1 MHLSPL
7 QSRFAVSAIATV
19 LLIIIYFTLFPPQ
32 FAFAEEISHGSPII
46 LDGSAGL
53 DAVDTELETREL
65 LYEPEFGAFDRSILG
80 EVTKRDIISLSNN
93 FPNQMNL
100 NAGDTLV
107 YLFPG
112 SQLSSTQDAA
122 SLELREEPETSEVEE
137 VDVFADLYEQD
148 QPSKRAAATMVY
160 ISANTCLQ
168 PAGNSTT
175 SSEPPQLTLYVSN
188 STDNTSPGPSA
199 DASKQEVVPFKEGAV
214 MFNFTA
220 SDDLYMGVSAS
231 NMSDDFSGIYNFQ
244 IAASVDMWYHSY
256 NESLSDELFWVD
268 SDTTSVLLMT
278 QNLTTKRD
286 KDTEQQLMDSR
297 PYVMFAQNDA
307 VPSINGMRYSYCGLD
322 NYAQIAA
329 VRNGKETTQIT
340 TGITRRG
347 AGGHP
352 KQQFYFSG
360 LNASS
365 KYQGILARN
374 ANATTDVNVPGGGGH
389 VLRATTFETKSSRSS
404 PEYSIISV
412 EERNMLTMTTAGGNC
427 ALVFNLTFCDQ
438 VAYAVP
444 SNNITFPNTTLLG
457 QFYDMYAQS
466 LWDGFNKSL
475 AQIPCEAPQEQQY
488 SLVRN
493 CTTCASAYKNWLC
506 SVTIPRCEDFSSTD
520 SWLQPRAINETLP
533 DGSRPAPELLAP
545 FEGSEQNQLSFQR
558 SRNPIIDATIKPGP
572 YKEVLP
578 CEELCYELV
587 QSCPAKLG
595 FACPRPWMIGF
606 NTSYGVR
613 GPQNDQGNITCNY
626 PGSFHFYDAAPGLA
640 VPWLLASAL
649 FLSATAAV
657 W

>member
-1 MHLSPL
+1 MQLSPL
-7 QSRFAVSAIATV
+7 QSRFAASAIATV
-19 LLIIIYFTLFPPQ
+19 VLIIVYFTLFPPQ
-32 FAFAEEISHGSPII
+32 FAFAEETSHVSPVV

-53 DAVDTELETREL
+53 ELADTDSETIELV
-65 LYEPEFGAFDRSILG
+65 YEPEFDAFDRSILG
-80 EVTKRDIISLSNN
+80 EVTKRDTLSLTNN
-93 FPNQMNL
+93 VPNQMNL
-100 NAGDTLV
+100 VSGQTLV
-107 YLFPG
+107 YVFQG
-112 SQLSSTQDAA
+112 SQLSSAQDAA
-122 SLELREEPETSEVEE
+122 ALELRAEAETSEGEE

-148 QPSKRAAATMVY
+148 QLPKRATATMVY

-168 PAGNSTT
+168 PTGNST
-175 SSEPPQLTLYVSN
+175 SSGPPQLTLYVSN
-188 STDNTSPGPSA
+188 STDNTSPGPLA
-199 DASKQEVVPFKEGAV
+199 DASKQEVVPFTEGAV
-214 MFNFTA
+214 MFNLTA

-231 NMSDDFSGIYNFQ
+231 NYSDDFSGIYNFQ

-256 NESLSDELFWVD
+256 NESMSDELFWVD

-278 QNLTTKRD
+278 QNLTTTRD
-286 KDTEQQLMDSR
+286 KGTEEQLMESR

-389 VLRATTFETKSSRSS
+389 VLRATTFETKS
-404 PEYSIISV
+404 
-412 EERNMLTMTTAGGNC
+412 TGGNC

-457 QFYDMYAQS
+457 EFYDQYAQS

-475 AQIPCEAPQEQQY
+475 QQIPCEAPNEQQY

-493 CTTCASAYKNWLC
+493 CSTCASAYKNWLC
-506 SVTIPRCEDFSSTD
+506 SVTIPRCEDFSATSP
-520 SWLQPRAINETLP
+520 WLQPRAINETFP
-533 DGSRPAPELLAP
+533 DGSRPAPDLLAP
-545 FEGSEQNQLSFQR
+545 FAESQNQISFQR
-558 SRNPIIDATIKPGP
+558 SRNPIIDETVKPGP

-587 QSCPAKLG
+587 QSCPASLG
-595 FACPRPWMIGF
+595 FACPRPWMTGF
-606 NTSYGVR
+606 SESYGR
-613 GPQNDQGNITCNY
+613 RSELNDQGNITCNY

-657 W
+657 L

>member
-1 MHLSPL
+1 MQLSPL
-7 QSRFAVSAIATV
+7 QSRFAASAIATV
-19 LLIIIYFTLFPPQ
+19 VLIIIYFTLFPPQ
-32 FAFAEEISHGSPII
+32 FAFAEEISHGSPVI
-46 LDGSAGL
+46 LDDSAGL
-53 DAVDTELETREL
+53 GVADTELETRDL
-65 LYEPEFGAFDRSILG
+65 LYEPEFDAFDRSILG
-80 EVTKRDIISLSNN
+80 EVTKRDTLSLSNN
-93 FPNQMNL
+93 VPNQMNL
-100 NAGDTLV
+100 AAGETLV

-122 SLELREEPETSEVEE
+122 ALELRGEPGDSGEEE

-148 QPSKRAAATMVY
+148 HVSRRATAAMVY
-160 ISANTCLQ
+160 VSANTCLQ
-168 PAGNSTT
+168 PTGNSTT
-175 SSEPPQLTLYVSN
+175 SSGPPQLTLYVSN

-199 DASKQEVVPFKEGAV
+199 DASKQEVVPFTQGAV

-231 NMSDDFSGIYNFQ
+231 NVSDDFSGIYNFQ

-256 NESLSDELFWVD
+256 NESMSDELFWVD

-278 QNLTTKRD
+278 QNLTTTQD

-307 VPSINGMRYSYCGLD
+307 VPSIDGMRYSYCGLD

-329 VRNGKETTQIT
+329 VRNGKETSQIT

-374 ANATTDVNVPGGGGH
+374 ANATTDVNIPGGGGH
-389 VLRATTFETKSSRSS
+389 VLRATTFETKS
-404 PEYSIISV
+404 
-412 EERNMLTMTTAGGNC
+412 TGGNC

-457 QFYDMYAQS
+457 QFYDQYAQS

-475 AQIPCEAPQEQQY
+475 QQIPCEAPNEQQY

-493 CTTCASAYKNWLC
+493 CSTCSSAYKNWLC
-506 SVTIPRCEDFSSTD
+506 SVTIPRCEDFSATSP
-520 SWLQPRAINETLP
+520 WLQPRAINETLP
-533 DGSRPAPELLAP
+533 DGSRPAPDLLAP
-545 FEGSEQNQLSFQR
+545 FAQSQNQLSFQR
-558 SRNPIIDATIKPGP
+558 SRNPIIDETVKPGP

-587 QSCPAKLG
+587 QSCPASLG
-595 FACPRPWMIGF
+595 FACPRPWMTGF
-606 NTSYGVR
+606 RESYGQR
-613 GPQNDQGNITCNY
+613 SFLNDQGNITCNY

>member
-1 MHLSPL
+1 MQLSPL
-7 QSRFAVSAIATV
+7 QSRFAASAIATV
-19 LLIIIYFTLFPPQ
+19 VLIIIYFTLFPPQ
-32 FAFAEEISHGSPII
+32 FAFAEEISHDSPII
-46 LDGSAGL
+46 MDASAGL
-53 DAVDTELETREL
+53 DGADVELETRDFW
-65 LYEPEFGAFDRSILG
+65 YEPEFSAFDRSILG
-80 EVTKRDIISLSNN
+80 EVTKRDTLSLSNN
-93 FPNQMNL
+93 VPNQMNL
-100 NAGDTLV
+100 AAGDTLV
-107 YLFPG
+107 YLFP
-112 SQLSSTQDAA
+112 SSELSSTQDTS
-122 SLELREEPETSEVEE
+122 SLELRGESGTSEDEE
-137 VDVFADLYEQD
+137 GDVFAGLDEQG
-148 QPSKRAAATMVY
+148 PLSKRATATTVY

-168 PAGNSTT
+168 PQGNSTT

-199 DASKQEVVPFKEGAV
+199 DASKQQAITFKEGAV
-214 MFNFTA
+214 MFNMTA

-231 NMSDDFSGIYNFQ
+231 NVSADYSGIYNFQ

-256 NESLSDELFWVD
+256 NESDDDELFWVD

-278 QNLTTKRD
+278 QNLTTARNRD
-286 KDTEQQLMDSR
+286 QEDQIMNSR

-329 VRNGKETTQIT
+329 VRNGQDTTQVT

-365 KYQGILARN
+365 RYQGILARN

-389 VLRATTFETKSSRSS
+389 VLRATTFETKS
-404 PEYSIISV
+404 
-412 EERNMLTMTTAGGNC
+412 TGGNC

-444 SNNITFPNTTLLG
+444 SNNVTFPNTTVLG
-457 QFYDMYAQS
+457 EFYDKSAQGF
-466 LWDGFNKSL
+466 WDGFNKSL
-475 AQIPCEAPQEQQY
+475 QQIPCEAPDAQQY

-493 CTTCASAYKNWLC
+493 CSTCATAYKNWLC
-506 SVTIPRCEDFSSTD
+506 SVTIPRCEDFSATD
-520 SWLQPRAINETLP
+520 AWLQPRAINETFP
-533 DGSRPAPELLAP
+533 DGTRPAPDLLAP
-545 FEGSEQNQLSFQR
+545 YAGSQESQLSFQR
-558 SRNPIIDATIKPGP
+558 SRNPIIDETIKPGP

-595 FACPRPWMIGF
+595 FACPRPWMTGF

-613 GPQNDQGNITCNY
+613 SAINEQGNITCNY

>member
-1 MHLSPL
+1 MQLSPL
-7 QSRFAVSAIATV
+7 QSRFAASAIATV
-19 LLIIIYFTLFPPQ
+19 VLIIIYFTLFPPQ
-32 FAFAEEISHGSPII
+32 FAFAEETSHGSPII
-46 LDGSAGL
+46 LDDLAGL
-53 DAVDTELETREL
+53 GVADAELETRDL
-65 LYEPEFGAFDRSILG
+65 LYEPEFDAFDRSILG
-80 EVTKRDIISLSNN
+80 EVTKRDTLSLSNN
-93 FPNQMNL
+93 VPNQMNL
-100 NAGDTLV
+100 AAGDTLV

-122 SLELREEPETSEVEE
+122 ALELRGEPGTSEEE

-148 QPSKRAAATMVY
+148 QPSKRATATMVY

-231 NMSDDFSGIYNFQ
+231 NVSDDFSGIYNFQ

-256 NESLSDELFWVD
+256 NESMSDELFWVD

-278 QNLTTKRD
+278 QNLTTSRD

-307 VPSINGMRYSYCGLD
+307 VPSINGMRFSYCGLD

-329 VRNGKETTQIT
+329 VRNGKETSQIT

-404 PEYSIISV
+404 PEP
-412 EERNMLTMTTAGGNC
+412 
-427 ALVFNLTFCDQ
+427 LV
-438 VAYAVP
+438 
-444 SNNITFPNTTLLG
+444 
-457 QFYDMYAQS
+457 
-466 LWDGFNKSL
+466 
-475 AQIPCEAPQEQQY
+475 
-488 SLVRN
+488 
-493 CTTCASAYKNWLC
+493 AS
-506 SVTIPRCEDFSSTD
+506 
-520 SWLQPRAINETLP
+520 
-533 DGSRPAPELLAP
+533 
-545 FEGSEQNQLSFQR
+545 
-558 SRNPIIDATIKPGP
+558 
-572 YKEVLP
+572 
-578 CEELCYELV
+578 
-587 QSCPAKLG
+587 
-595 FACPRPWMIGF
+595 
-606 NTSYGVR
+606 R
-613 GPQNDQGNITCNY
+613 GPLTY
-626 PGSFHFYDAAPGLA
+626 
-640 VPWLLASAL
+640 
-649 FLSATAAV
+649 
-657 W
+657 

>member
-1 MHLSPL
+1 MMQLSPL
-7 QSRFAVSAIATV
+7 QSRFVASAIATV

-32 FAFAEEISHGSPII
+32 FAFAEEISHGSPIV

-53 DAVDTELETREL
+53 GGVDTELETRDL
-65 LYEPEFGAFDRSILG
+65 WYSPEFEAFDRSILG
-80 EVTKRDIISLSNN
+80 EVTKRDTLSLSNN
-93 FPNQMNL
+93 VPNQMNL
-100 NAGDTLV
+100 AAGDTLV
-107 YLFPG
+107 YVFK
-112 SQLSSTQDAA
+112 SSELSSSGDTS
-122 SLELREEPETSEVEE
+122 SLELRGDPGTSEGEE
-137 VDVFADLYEQD
+137 GGIFAGLDEESHV
-148 QPSKRAAATMVY
+148 SKRATSAMVY

-168 PAGNSTT
+168 PQGNSTT

-199 DASKQEVVPFKEGAV
+199 DASKQESMPFNEGAV
-214 MFNFTA
+214 MFNLTA
-220 SDDLYMGVSAS
+220 SDDLYMAVSAS
-231 NMSDDFSGIYNFQ
+231 NVSSDYSGIYNFQ

-256 NESLSDELFWVD
+256 NESMDDELFWVD

-278 QNLTTKRD
+278 QNLTTARGKQ
-286 KDTEQQLMDSR
+286 EQQMMSSR

-329 VRNGKETTQIT
+329 VRNGQETTQVT

-365 KYQGILARN
+365 RYQGILARN

-389 VLRATTFETKSSRSS
+389 VLRATTFETKS
-404 PEYSIISV
+404 
-412 EERNMLTMTTAGGNC
+412 TGGNC

-444 SNNITFPNTTLLG
+444 SNNVTFPNITQLG
-457 QFYDMYAQS
+457 EFYDKSAQA

-475 AQIPCEAPQEQQY
+475 QQIPCEAPDSQQY

-493 CTTCASAYKNWLC
+493 CSTCAAAYKNWLC
-506 SVTIPRCEDFSSTD
+506 SVTIPRCEDFSATD

-533 DGSRPAPELLAP
+533 DGSRPPADQLAP
-545 FEGSEQNQLSFQR
+545 FSQSQQSQLSFQR
-558 SRNPIIDATIKPGP
+558 SRNPIIDETIKPGP

-595 FACPRPWMIGF
+595 FSCPRPWMVGF
-606 NTSYGVR
+606 NTSYGQR
-613 GPQNDQGNITCNY
+613 GPANEQGNITCNY

-657 W
+657 L

>member
-1 MHLSPL
+1 MQLSPL
-7 QSRFAVSAIATV
+7 QSRFAASAIATV
-19 LLIIIYFTLFPPQ
+19 VLIIIYFTLFPPQ
-32 FAFAEEISHGSPII
+32 FAFAEETSLGSPII
-46 LDGSAGL
+46 LDDSPGL
-53 DAVDTELETREL
+53 GAADAELETRDL
-65 LYEPEFGAFDRSILG
+65 LYEPEFDAFDRSILG
-80 EVTKRDIISLSNN
+80 EVTKRDTLSLSNN
-93 FPNQMNL
+93 VPNQMNL
-100 NAGDTLV
+100 AAGDTLV

-122 SLELREEPETSEVEE
+122 ALELRGEPGTSEEEE

-148 QPSKRAAATMVY
+148 QPSKRATATMVY

-231 NMSDDFSGIYNFQ
+231 NVSDDFSGIYNFQ

-256 NESLSDELFWVD
+256 NESMSDELFWVD

-278 QNLTTKRD
+278 QNLTTSRD

-307 VPSINGMRYSYCGLD
+307 VPSINGMRFSYCGLD

-329 VRNGKETTQIT
+329 VRNGKETSQIT

-404 PEYSIISV
+404 PE
-412 EERNMLTMTTAGGNC
+412 L
-427 ALVFNLTFCDQ
+427 LV
-438 VAYAVP
+438 
-444 SNNITFPNTTLLG
+444 
-457 QFYDMYAQS
+457 
-466 LWDGFNKSL
+466 
-475 AQIPCEAPQEQQY
+475 
-488 SLVRN
+488 
-493 CTTCASAYKNWLC
+493 
-506 SVTIPRCEDFSSTD
+506 
-520 SWLQPRAINETLP
+520 
-533 DGSRPAPELLAP
+533 
-545 FEGSEQNQLSFQR
+545 
-558 SRNPIIDATIKPGP
+558 
-572 YKEVLP
+572 
-578 CEELCYELV
+578 
-587 QSCPAKLG
+587 
-595 FACPRPWMIGF
+595 
-606 NTSYGVR
+606 TSR
-613 GPQNDQGNITCNY
+613 GPLTY
-626 PGSFHFYDAAPGLA
+626 
-640 VPWLLASAL
+640 
-649 FLSATAAV
+649 
-657 W
+657 

>member
-1 MHLSPL
+1 MQLSPL
-7 QSRFAVSAIATV
+7 QSRFAASAIATV
-19 LLIIIYFTLFPPQ
+19 VLIIIYFTLFPPQ

-53 DAVDTELETREL
+53 EGADAELETRDL
-65 LYEPEFGAFDRSILG
+65 WYEPEFDAFDRSILG
-80 EVTKRDIISLSNN
+80 EVTKRDTLSLSNN
-93 FPNQMNL
+93 VPNQMNL
-100 NAGDTLV
+100 AAGDTLV
-107 YLFPG
+107 YFLA
-112 SQLSSTQDAA
+112 SSELSSSGDAA
-122 SLELREEPETSEVEE
+122 LELRGEPGVSEEEE
-137 VDVFADLYEQD
+137 GDTLADLDERSRL
-148 QPSKRAAATMVY
+148 SKRATATMVY

-168 PAGNSTT
+168 PTGNSTT
-175 SSEPPQLTLYVSN
+175 ASEPPQLTLYVSN

-199 DASKQEVVPFKEGAV
+199 DASKQEAITFKEGAV
-214 MFNFTA
+214 MYNFTA

-231 NMSDDFSGIYNFQ
+231 NVSADYTGIYNFQ
-244 IAASVDMWYHSY
+244 IAASIDMWYHSY
-256 NESLSDELFWVD
+256 NESNNDELFWVD

-278 QNLTTKRD
+278 QNLTTARNPD
-286 KDTEQQLMDSR
+286 QQLMSSR
-297 PYVMFAQNDA
+297 PYVMFAQNNA

-329 VRNGKETTQIT
+329 VRNGQETTQVT

-365 KYQGILARN
+365 RYQGILARN
-374 ANATTDVNVPGGGGH
+374 ANATSDVNVPGGGGH
-389 VLRATTFETKSSRSS
+389 VLRATTFETKS
-404 PEYSIISV
+404 
-412 EERNMLTMTTAGGNC
+412 TGGNC

-444 SNNITFPNTTLLG
+444 SNNVTFPNTTLLG
-457 QFYDMYAQS
+457 EFYDKSAQA

-475 AQIPCEAPQEQQY
+475 AQIPCEAPDQQQY

-493 CTTCASAYKNWLC
+493 CTTCSSAYKNWLC
-506 SVTIPRCEDFSSTD
+506 SVTIPRCEDFSATD

-533 DGSRPAPELLAP
+533 DGSRPPSDQLSP
-545 FEGSEQNQLSFQR
+545 FSDSQQSQLSFQR
-558 SRNPIIDATIKPGP
+558 SRNPIIDETIRPGP

-595 FACPRPWMIGF
+595 FACPRPWMTGF
-606 NTSYGVR
+606 NTSYGTR
-613 GPQNDQGNITCNY
+613 SPLNDQGNITCNY
-626 PGSFHFYDAAPGLA
+626 PGSFHFFDAAPDLA